1 VTAQLFPVITVEM
14 MSAAIAKARA
24 IGVVEGNQ
32 VLTQIRAAMATITL
46 QRAASRAGRIGV
58 SAPVLGA
65 RFAAST
71 FPAGPLPSNDRKEVR
86 TLERL

>member
-1 VTAQLFPVITVEM
+1 VTTQQFPVITVEM
-14 MSAAIAKARA
+14 MSNAIAKARA

-32 VLTQIRAAMATITL
+32 VLAQIRSAMAQINL
-46 QRAASRAGRIGV
+46 QRAASRAADLGV
-58 SAPVLGA
+58 DRRALGA
-65 RFAAST
+65 RPAAST